1 MTDLSMTEVERS
13 EFLAAVR
20 VGVLAIDHPGH
31 GPLALPIWY
40 QWNDGVVVISMDGS
54 SLKARLLGA
63 AGRATM
69 TVQDEAPPY
78 SYVSVEGPVAVA
90 SEMGDVL
97 AMASRYL
104 GPELGQWYADNNPSN
119 ADTVL
124 VRLTPERWRTC
135 DFGKG
140 MA

>member
-40 QWNDGVVVISMDGS
+40 QWDNGVVVISMDGS
-54 SLKARLLGA
+54 SLKARLLRA

-78 SYVSVEGPVAVA
+78 SYVSVQGPVVVA

-97 AMASRYL
+97 AMATRYL
-104 GPELGQWYADNNPSN
+104 GAELGKWYADSNPST

-124 VRLTPERWRTC
+124 VRLTPEKWRTC